1 MGRGTLQLNSYIHL
15 FFLAVFFFVGSIPDL
30 NAQEKLVII
39 GGGKRPPEVLKKFV
53 NWADNER
60 ILIVSWASDE
70 PEEYTE
76 AFLKDLSPHF
86 TGIADASNARPQT
99 IQQQN
104 VFIEQL
110 SKATGVFF
118 TGGDQTN
125 IMNTLE
131 APGGNEMMIKLQE
144 AYSNGIV
151 FGGTSAGTAIMSE
164 TIITGDMEEGVTPLR
179 KGFGFLAPEIIVD
192 QHFTQRKRKK
202 RLLSALTQTHKN
214 IGIGIDES
222 TALYVTNKDQYEV
235 AGTNQANVF
244 VRSANDNSY
253 LETKFSNGE
262 TFDFSKIDIQ
272 YSISTN

>member
-1 MGRGTLQLNSYIHL
+1 MGRGILHLTSYIHL
-15 FFLAVFFFVGSIPDL
+15 FFLAGLFFLGSIPVL

-39 GGGKRPPEVLKKFV
+39 GGGNRPPEVLKKFV
-53 NWADNER
+53 NWADNQR

-76 AFLKDLSPHF
+76 AFIEDLSPHF
-86 TGIADASNARPQT
+86 TGYMDASNARPQT
-99 IQQQN
+99 LEQQN

-118 TGGDQTN
+118 TGGDQTK

-131 APGGNEMMIKLQE
+131 ATGGNQIMIKLQE
-144 AYSNGIV
+144 AYANGIV

-164 TIITGDMEEGVTPLR
+164 TIITGDMEDGVTPLR

-202 RLLSALTQTHKN
+202 RLLSALSQTHKN
-214 IGIGIDES
+214 IGIGIDEG

-235 AGTNQANVF
+235 AGDNEVNVF
-244 VRSANDNSY
+244 TRASSGSSFE
-253 LETKFSNGE
+253 ETNFSDKDV
-262 TFDFSKIDIQ
+262 FDFSK
-272 YSISTN
+272 N